1 MLFCYF
7 NPNLNMANKFVL
19 RWYHAVCV
27 IISVLSIG
35 LKTLPAK
42 AQLKLYS
49 PALLSSEQEITDR
62 LSEEDI
68 PTGEGGFAR
77 DYFIDLNKGDQ
88 VAVDL
93 VSDDFDT
100 IVMLI
105 GADGTKIGEN
115 DDGADGS
122 TNSLLFTRIE
132 ENGRYIVRVRAFG
145 DTSGGKFTLKVSRL
159 KAVSK

>member
-1 MLFCYF
+1 M
-7 NPNLNMANKFVL
+7 
-19 RWYHAVCV
+19 
-27 IISVLSIG
+27 
-35 LKTLPAK
+35 
-42 AQLKLYS
+42 
-49 PALLSSEQEITDR
+49 
-62 LSEEDI
+62 
-68 PTGEGGFAR
+68 
-77 DYFIDLNKGDQ
+77 
-88 VAVDL
+88 

>member
-1 MLFCYF
+1 
-7 NPNLNMANKFVL
+7 MANKFVL
-19 RWYHAVCV
+19 RWYYAVYV
-27 IISVLSIG
+27 VFTVLSIG

-42 AQLKLYS
+42 AQLKLYT
-49 PALLSSEQEITDR
+49 PAPLFSEQEIIDN

-77 DYFIDLNKGDQ
+77 DYSIDLTKGDQ

-93 VSDDFDT
+93 VSEDFDT

-105 GADGTKIGEN
+105 GEDGTKIGEN
-115 DDGADGS
+115 DDGTDGS

-145 DTSGGKFTLKVSRL
+145 DTSGGKFRLKVSRL

>member
-1 MLFCYF
+1 MV
-7 NPNLNMANKFVL
+7 NKFVL
-19 RWYHAVCV
+19 RWYYIFFVV
-27 IISVLSIG
+27 VSVLTVG

-49 PALLSSEQEITDR
+49 PVPLSSEQEITDN

-77 DYFIDLNKGDQ
+77 DYYIDLTKGDQ

-93 VSDDFDT
+93 ISDDFDT

-115 DDGADGS
+115 DDGTDGS

-145 DTSGGKFTLKVSRL
+145 ETSGGKFRLKVSRL
-159 KAVSK
+159 KAIKK

>member
-1 MLFCYF
+1 MV
-7 NPNLNMANKFVL
+7 NKFVL
-19 RWYHAVCV
+19 GWYYICL
-27 IISVLSIG
+27 IFISISTIG

-49 PALLSSEQEITDR
+49 PVPLSSEQEIADI
-62 LSEEDI
+62 LSQEDI

-77 DYFIDLNKGDQ
+77 DYYIDLRKGDQ

-100 IVMLI
+100 MVMLI
-105 GADGTKIGEN
+105 GADGTKVGEN
-115 DDGADGS
+115 DDGTDGS

-145 DTSGGKFTLKVSRL
+145 ETSGGKFRLKVSRL
-159 KAVSK
+159 KAIKK

>member
-1 MLFCYF
+1 MV
-7 NPNLNMANKFVL
+7 NKFVL
-19 RWYHAVCV
+19 SWYYTCL
-27 IISVLSIG
+27 IFISSLTVG

-49 PALLSSEQEITDR
+49 PVPLSSEQEITDN

-77 DYFIDLNKGDQ
+77 DYYIDLRKGDQ

-93 VSDDFDT
+93 ISDDFDT
-100 IVMLI
+100 MVVLI
-105 GADGTKIGEN
+105 GEDGTKVGEN
-115 DDGADGS
+115 DDGTDGS

-145 DTSGGKFTLKVSRL
+145 ETSGGKFRLKVSRL
-159 KAVSK
+159 KAVKK

>member
-1 MLFCYF
+1 MVK
-7 NPNLNMANKFVL
+7 KFVL
-19 RWYHAVCV
+19 RWNYFFLMF
-27 IISVLSIG
+27 ISTLAIG
-35 LKTLPAK
+35 LNILPAK

-49 PALLSSEQEITDR
+49 PVPLSSEQEITDN

-77 DYFIDLNKGDQ
+77 DYYIDLRKGDQ

-100 IVMLI
+100 IVLLI
-105 GADGTKIGEN
+105 GEDGTKIGEN
-115 DDGADGS
+115 DDGTDGS
-122 TNSLLFTRIE
+122 TNSLLFTRID

-145 DTSGGKFTLKVSRL
+145 ETSGGKFRLKVSRL
-159 KAVSK
+159 KALSK

>member
-1 MLFCYF
+1 MV
-7 NPNLNMANKFVL
+7 NK
-19 RWYHAVCV
+19 
-27 IISVLSIG
+27 SVLGWYYTCLIFISSLTVG

-49 PALLSSEQEITDR
+49 PVPLSSEQEITDN

-77 DYFIDLNKGDQ
+77 DYYIDLRKGDQ

-93 VSDDFDT
+93 ISDDFDT
-100 IVMLI
+100 MVVLI
-105 GADGTKIGEN
+105 GEDGTKVGEN
-115 DDGADGS
+115 DDGTDGS

-145 DTSGGKFTLKVSRL
+145 ETSGGKFRLKVSRL
-159 KAVSK
+159 KAVKK

>member
-1 MLFCYF
+1 MV
-7 NPNLNMANKFVL
+7 NKFVL
-19 RWYHAVCV
+19 GWYYTCL
-27 IISVLSIG
+27 IFIYISTIG

-49 PALLSSEQEITDR
+49 PVPLSSEQEITDN

-77 DYFIDLNKGDQ
+77 DYYIDLRKGDQ

-100 IVMLI
+100 MVMLI
-105 GADGTKIGEN
+105 GADGTKVGEN
-115 DDGADGS
+115 DDGTDGS

-145 DTSGGKFTLKVSRL
+145 ETSGGKFRLKVSRL
-159 KAVSK
+159 KAIKK

>member
-1 MLFCYF
+1 MV
-7 NPNLNMANKFVL
+7 NKFIPY
-19 RWYHAVCV
+19 WYYICLI
-27 IISVLSIG
+27 IISASSIG
-35 LKTLPAK
+35 LKTLPAQ

-49 PALLSSEQEITDR
+49 PVPLSSEQEITDN
-62 LSEEDI
+62 LSEKDI

-77 DYFIDLNKGDQ
+77 DYYIDLNKGDQ

-93 VSDDFDT
+93 ISDDFDT

-105 GADGTKIGEN
+105 GEDGTKVGEN
-115 DDGADGS
+115 DDGTDGS

-145 DTSGGKFTLKVSRL
+145 ETSGGKFRLKVSRL
-159 KAVSK
+159 KAIKK